1 MVESWHSA
9 REGHRILAFQAPGR
23 GLKSAATPGRRQRRD
38 VRHVDRVR
46 VELGRASIG
55 AASWCHLFGGLFGD
69 PNAVLHGDTAR
80 VINFPARRVKSGNS
94 DGRC

>member
-1 MVESWHSA
+1 M
-9 REGHRILAFQAPGR
+9 GAFQE
-23 GLKSAATPGRRQRRD
+23 TPPRPERPRRIVRRRD
-38 VRHVDRVR
+38 MRCVDQAR